1 MGGAHDELKS
11 VPWLPRVDTPSSAFS
26 DSSASPARL
35 PLGLSTRLAAFEALE
50 RLSDLRGNAAAQGS
64 VIEPA
69 GPARRAWWVF
79 VSTIGELNATAPL
92 LDALRQRLSHL
103 QMVLVTDH
111 AHYRDSYLARYPDAE
126 VVVSLGHSRDAAA
139 LKVLRPPVLML
150 VAEIPLLPSD
160 APCRCSAP
168 FLLAA
173 RAQGAL
179 LVAVNGWL
187 YGYAPSCRMDDIERR
202 LLTRGLLGQFD
213 ALCVQT
219 DTVQA
224 EMLRQGAPAA
234 RLHVTGNL
242 KLDALH
248 QVRPWQAAEA
258 RSPALMQSIASSGRL
273 AVVAGSLTRDS
284 ELQAVLDAFVGLRQH
299 HPQALLV
306 LAPRHPEVPA
316 NLEQIAE
323 RLATRGLASV
333 RRSQLGDGVLPASC
347 PVLVLDTMGELR
359 DCYAVSTLAHVGVD
373 HNVLEPLAYDK
384 PTSVMPGWEATYPSY
399 PVYTTLQQAGVLLD
413 AEDAAGLLQ
422 RWRAAVDEGATGQ
435 ALHRARVSLT
445 RHGTSLQRHL
455 AVLDPLLKPIRPFAA
470 AAAP

>member
-26 DSSASPARL
+26 DSSPSPARL

-64 VIEPA
+64 VIVPA

-179 LVAVNGWL
+179 LVA
-187 YGYAPSCRMDDIERR
+187 DDVGNVVWR
-202 LLTRGLLGQFD
+202 
-213 ALCVQT
+213 
-219 DTVQA
+219 
-224 EMLRQGAPAA
+224 
-234 RLHVTGNL
+234 VTA
-242 KLDALH
+242 K
-248 QVRPWQAAEA
+248 
-258 RSPALMQSIASSGRL
+258 
-273 AVVAGSLTRDS
+273 
-284 ELQAVLDAFVGLRQH
+284 
-299 HPQALLV
+299 
-306 LAPRHPEVPA
+306 
-316 NLEQIAE
+316 
-323 RLATRGLASV
+323 
-333 RRSQLGDGVLPASC
+333 
-347 PVLVLDTMGELR
+347 
-359 DCYAVSTLAHVGVD
+359 Y
-373 HNVLEPLAYDK
+373 
-384 PTSVMPGWEATYPSY
+384 
-399 PVYTTLQQAGVLLD
+399 
-413 AEDAAGLLQ
+413 
-422 RWRAAVDEGATGQ
+422 
-435 ALHRARVSLT
+435 
-445 RHGTSLQRHL
+445 
-455 AVLDPLLKPIRPFAA
+455 
-470 AAAP
+470 

>member
-1 MGGAHDELKS
+1 M
-11 VPWLPRVDTPSSAFS
+11 SAFS
-26 DSSASPARL
+26 DSSPASVRL
-35 PLGLSTRLAAFEALE
+35 PATLAVRLAAFEALE
-50 RLSDLRGNAAAQGS
+50 RLSDMRGNAAAQGS
-64 VIEPA
+64 VIEVA
-69 GPARRAWWVF
+69 GPRRPAWWVF

-92 LDALRQRLSHL
+92 LDALRQRLAHL

-111 AHYRDSYLARYPDAE
+111 GHYRDSYLARYPDAE

-168 FLLAA
+168 FLLSA
-173 RAQGAL
+173 RSAGAS

-213 ALCVQT
+213 ALCVQSEA
-219 DTVQA
+219 VQA
-224 EMLRQGAPAA
+224 EMLRQGAAAA
-234 RLHVTGNL
+234 RLHITGNL

-248 QVRPWQAAEA
+248 QVRPWQAGDA
-258 RSPALMQSIASSGRL
+258 RSPALMQGIASSGRT

-284 ELQAVLDAFVGLRQH
+284 ELQAVLDAFVGLRQR

-316 NLEQIAE
+316 NLAQIAE
-323 RLATRGLASV
+323 RLQVRALGSV
-333 RRSQLGDGVLPASC
+333 RRSELGDGALPTDC

-359 DCYAVSTLAHVGVD
+359 DCYAVSTVAHVGVD

-384 PTSVMPGWEATYPSY
+384 PTSVMPGWEATYPSF
-399 PVYTTLQQAGVLLD
+399 PVYTMLQQAGVLLD
-413 AEDAAGLLQ
+413 AEDADGLLK
-422 RWRAAVDEGATGQ
+422 RWLAAVEEGPSGQ
-435 ALHRARVSLT
+435 ALHRARASLT
-445 RHGTSLQRHL
+445 RLGTSLQRHL
-455 AVLDPLLKPIRPFAA
+455 SVLDPVLTSIRPFAA
-470 AAAP
+470 ATRP